1 MTLVRMALN
10 GYRCFAQRQ
19 VLELHPVTVVL
30 GKNNAGKSALV
41 RSPVIGET
49 GIRTESPAPLDIDAL
64 GEDFL
69 ESFTDLVYGN
79 RPHGNIGIE
88 LAVENG
94 TTTTWLAATIQHID
108 EYDTQVVS
116 SLTLSAGSSNTV
128 LTWEPSEP
136 PDQATYT
143 IAGSG
148 THYEGVPVEFKGLLP
163 SGLPTETL
171 PHTLVEQVRTAV
183 QSIRAGYPTI
193 RYLGPFR
200 DRPQRRYRLPARM
213 PAEIGVTGTHAAGIL
228 ARDFARQNGLLLR
241 RVNDELA
248 QSLPGWEIGLIERGS
263 MYSVMLTSKAD
274 SSVTVNLADAGT
286 GVAQV
291 LPLLV
296 QRALDNVIDPGRD
309 VLEIIEQPELHLHP
323 AAHAALADMY
333 LSAQRSGLRFIIE
346 THSETFL
353 LRLRRRIAEGVSD
366 PSAVAVYFVEQDNGA
381 ATVYRITI
389 DSNGNLDRWPEGVFS
404 EDYEETQKLAEAQLA
419 KGDPGAC

>member
-1 MTLVRMALN
+1 MTLVRIALE

-19 VLELHPVTVVL
+19 EIELHPITVVL
-30 GKNNAGKSALV
+30 GKNNSGKSALI
-41 RSPVIGET
+41 RSPVVCET
-49 GIRTESPAPLDIDAL
+49 GIRTDSPTPLDIDTL

-88 LAVENG
+88 LAIENG
-94 TTTTWLAATIQHID
+94 TTTSRLAATIQHID
-108 EYDTQVVS
+108 EYDTQVIS
-116 SLTLSAGSSNTV
+116 SLSLSSDTSSAA

-136 PDQATYT
+136 PDQAKYT
-143 IAGSG
+143 IVGSG
-148 THYEGVPVEFKGLLP
+148 ARYEGVPVEFKGLLP
-163 SGLPTETL
+163 SGLPTQAL
-171 PHTLVEQVRTAV
+171 PRALVEQVRTTV
-183 QSIRAGYPTI
+183 QSIRAGYPAI

-200 DRPQRRYRLPARM
+200 DRPHRRYRLPARM
-213 PAEIGVTGTHAAGIL
+213 PAEIGVTGSHAAGIL

-248 QSLPGWEIGLIERGS
+248 QSLPGWEIGVIERGGL
-263 MYSVMLTSKAD
+263 YSVVLTSKDD

-291 LPLLV
+291 LPILV
-296 QRALDNVIDPGRD
+296 QRAIDNVTDPGSD

-333 LSAQRSGLRFIIE
+333 LSAQRSGLRFIVE

-353 LRLRRRIAEGVSD
+353 LRLRRRIAEGTSD
-366 PSAVAVYFVEQDNGA
+366 PSIVAVYFVEQDNGA
-381 ATVYRITI
+381 AKVHRITV
-389 DSNGNLDRWPEGVFS
+389 DSSGNLDRWPEGVFS

-419 KGDPGAC
+419 KGDPGAR

>member
-1 MTLVRMALN
+1 
-10 GYRCFAQRQ
+10 
-19 VLELHPVTVVL
+19 
-30 GKNNAGKSALV
+30 
-41 RSPVIGET
+41 
-49 GIRTESPAPLDIDAL
+49 AL

-69 ESFTDLVYGN
+69 ETFTDLVYGN

-116 SLTLSAGSSNTV
+116 SLTLSAGSSNKV

-296 QRALDNVIDPGRD
+296 QR
-309 VLEIIEQPELHLHP
+309 
-323 AAHAALADMY
+323 
-333 LSAQRSGLRFIIE
+333 
-346 THSETFL
+346 
-353 LRLRRRIAEGVSD
+353 
-366 PSAVAVYFVEQDNGA
+366 
-381 ATVYRITI
+381 
-389 DSNGNLDRWPEGVFS
+389 
-404 EDYEETQKLAEAQLA
+404 
-419 KGDPGAC
+419 

>member
-1 MTLVRMALN
+1 MALIRIALD

-19 VLELHPVTVVL
+19 VIELHPITVVL
-30 GKNNAGKSALV
+30 GKNNAGKSALA

-69 ESFTDLVYGN
+69 ETFTDLVYGN

-116 SLTLSAGSSNTV
+116 SLTLSAGSPNTV
-128 LTWEPSEP
+128 LTWEPSDP

-183 QSIRAGYPTI
+183 QSIRAGYPT
-193 RYLGPFR
+193 
-200 DRPQRRYRLPARM
+200 
-213 PAEIGVTGTHAAGIL
+213 
-228 ARDFARQNGLLLR
+228 
-241 RVNDELA
+241 
-248 QSLPGWEIGLIERGS
+248 
-263 MYSVMLTSKAD
+263 
-274 SSVTVNLADAGT
+274 
-286 GVAQV
+286 
-291 LPLLV
+291 
-296 QRALDNVIDPGRD
+296 
-309 VLEIIEQPELHLHP
+309 
-323 AAHAALADMY
+323 
-333 LSAQRSGLRFIIE
+333 
-346 THSETFL
+346 
-353 LRLRRRIAEGVSD
+353 
-366 PSAVAVYFVEQDNGA
+366 
-381 ATVYRITI
+381 
-389 DSNGNLDRWPEGVFS
+389 
-404 EDYEETQKLAEAQLA
+404 
-419 KGDPGAC
+419 